1 MTTITTMTDIIGGDG
16 ATIEEGGIPTGISM
30 VKITTLTNIPCMDL
44 IEGME
49 TTGLG
54 EESMEIDT
62 ATIMITI
69 DTTCMVLTETI
80 TGTTEAIE
88 ETPLKDTHSIA

>member
-1 MTTITTMTDIIGGDG
+1 MDTGEGG
-16 ATIEEGGIPTGISM
+16 ATIEDRGIGTDM
-30 VKITTLTNIPCMDL
+30 AKTTIMTNTPCMDP

-49 TTGLG
+49 TIGLR

-69 DTTCMVLTETI
+69 DTKCMVLTETI

-88 ETPLKDTHSIA
+88 ETHLEDTNSIA

>member
-1 MTTITTMTDIIGGDG
+1 MTDIIGEGG

-30 VKITTLTNIPCMDL
+30 VKTTIMTNTPCMDP

-49 TTGLG
+49 TIGHG
-54 EESMEIDT
+54 EDSKKIDT

-69 DTTCMVLTETI
+69 NTTCTVLIETI
-80 TGTTEAIE
+80 TGTTEVIE
-88 ETPLKDTHSIA
+88 ETPLKDSHSIA